1 MVKSISSKR
10 AIFSDVEKQKI
21 AAAILEAE
29 KITSGRIVTVI
40 AEQSG
45 DYMAP
50 SLSLSIA
57 VSFAVP
63 LLLWFFSPIKSFIE
77 LWLCQAA
84 VFMLLES
91 LLHFSGLEL
100 LLVPNAVKKKAAS
113 RHAYEQFYKL
123 GLHTMKNRAAIL
135 LFVSLKERYA
145 EIITD
150 IGISQ
155 NVEPETWRRIINK
168 FITDI
173 KTATTA
179 EGFVNAIGECATVL
193 SPHFPYDAE
202 QAEYSAAI
210 IED

>member
-1 MVKSISSKR
+1 VKSIFSKR

-21 AAAILEAE
+21 AAAILKAE

-50 SLSLSIA
+50 SLALSIA

-63 LLLWFFSPIKSFIE
+63 LVLWLFSPVKSFIE

-100 LLVPNAVKKKAAS
+100 LLVPSSVKKKAAS

-123 GLHTMKNRAAIL
+123 GLHTMKNRAAVL
-135 LFVSLKERYA
+135 LFVSLKEHYA
-145 EIITD
+145 EIIAD
-150 IGISQ
+150 IGIGK
-155 NVEPETWRRIINK
+155 NAEPETWRRIIDK
-168 FITDI
+168 FILDI
-173 KTATTA
+173 KTATPA
-179 EGFVNAIGECATVL
+179 QGFVNAIEECAAVL
-193 SPHFPYDAE
+193 APHFPYDSE
-202 QAEYSAAI
+202 QAEYSADV